1 MLYRC
6 MGKLNARPRLCTAA
20 TRQKK
25 KILEMK
31 KHGEIRQKS
40 NGVLKKQMMIRK
52 DAGEGFYKKTI
63 IKHGNGDRTHNFNF
77 GWRI

>member
-1 MLYRC
+1 MYSSNET
-6 MGKLNARPRLCTAA
+6 KE
-20 TRQKK
+20 

-40 NGVLKKQMMIRK
+40 NGVLKEQMMIRK

-63 IKHGNGDRTHNFNF
+63 IKHGNGGR
-77 GWRI
+77 